1 LFSFNKKDIKPIT
14 GKGMGQVYTKLFPP
28 PPTDAQIASIQQ
40 ERLKFYNDL
49 KTFQT
54 NVSNQLESHQISPD
68 TSQQLNALVVAAQQW
83 LRSNP
88 DATSLQ
94 VTTQNDDL
102 TAAAQPIYERELA
115 KNRYLFALWRA
126 QGMQDQYNNDIGDF
140 KKRFDNLY
148 KPPSSLITSL
158 SKLLDEEFKWIK
170 ENPSETGLTYTQRI
184 DSASLAIQSV
194 LTAYPTFITEL
205 QRITPL
211 FKTNSSPYWWLE
223 KRQNAQNNINNE
235 QISKTKFSYQRL
247 AENSTIYAMQIF
259 GTFLLIVLI
268 IFGGSLAS
276 NMAISREWQYR
287 VFFFIFGS
295 NPLLTPIILAYTA
308 LQALKGKP
316 IEYYAL
322 CPISTEPAKTRLGKI
337 LWWPFYY
344 ETDNNELDLIKKFLE
359 AVEVTGEAVKG
370 ASKPAAF
377 Q

>member
-1 LFSFNKKDIKPIT
+1 
-14 GKGMGQVYTKLFPP
+14 MGQVYTKLFPP

-54 NVSNQLESHQISPD
+54 NVSSQLASYEISPD

-94 VTTQNDDL
+94 VTTQQDDL
-102 TAAAQPIYERELA
+102 TALAQPIYEREMA
-115 KNRYLFALWRA
+115 KNQYLFTLWRA
-126 QGMQDQYNNDIGDF
+126 QAFQDEYNNDIGGF
-140 KKRFDNLY
+140 KKRADNLY
-148 KPPSSLITSL
+148 KPPSSMITSL
-158 SKLLDEEFKWIK
+158 SKLLDEEFKWIEK
-170 ENPSETGLTYTQRI
+170 TPSETGLTYTQRI
-184 DSASLAIQSV
+184 DSASLAAQSIV
-194 LTAYPTFITEL
+194 TAYPAFIAEL

-211 FKTNSSPYWWLE
+211 FKTNPKPHWWLE
-223 KRQNAQNNINNE
+223 KRKNAQNNINNE
-235 QISKTKFSYQRL
+235 QLSKTQFSYERL
-247 AENSTIYAMQIF
+247 AQKSTTYAMQIF

-276 NMAISREWQYR
+276 NMAISREWPYR